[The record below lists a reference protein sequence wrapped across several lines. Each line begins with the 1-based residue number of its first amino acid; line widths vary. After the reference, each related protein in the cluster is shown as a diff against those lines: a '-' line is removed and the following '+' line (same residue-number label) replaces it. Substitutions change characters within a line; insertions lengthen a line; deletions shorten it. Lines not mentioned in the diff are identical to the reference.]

1 MLITL
6 SISLFLIG
14 TVHSICVAENV
25 QKQYLAN
32 AECLRNVS
40 VKNCK
45 LYFNQLVD
53 IVANPKAKDDHI
65 CCAYAK
71 FRKCVDV
78 PLTVQCG
85 DLFRNLMDHSLT
97 FLIQKCNF
105 LDSSLSVYDNCQLP
119 AELTASSPAQRKL
132 DDVEPINRFDSNGGF
147 YPINPQLVAGSY
159 LSSKQQEG
167 NYHASS
173 NEEVD
178 RGESSSPASNREAK
192 SVDGKS
198 GDTHSVDD
206 EFQLNQANRF
216 NRQDD
221 EFETDKHRDYSTE
234 SPEYMMSHFSP
245 EELHNAGHPLTVGV
259 SHLIALLL
267 LLHLIKSFS

>member
-1 MLITL
+1 MTL
-6 SISLFLIG
+6 LSNHHTG
-14 TVHSICVAENV
+14 TVHSICVADNV

-119 AELTASSPAQRKL
+119 AELTVGSPAQRKV
-132 DDVEPINRFDSNGGF
+132 DDEQGGRFDSTGGF
-147 YPINPQLVAGSY
+147 YPINPQLANPYLAGK
-159 LSSKQQEG
+159 KQPES
-167 NYHASS
+167 NYHGH
-173 NEEVD
+173 ED
-178 RGESSSPASNREAK
+178 GESGESATASNREAK
-192 SVDGKS
+192 SVDGKH
-198 GDTHSVDD
+198 GDSVDD
-206 EFQLNQANRF
+206 EFQLNAGNRF

-245 EELHNAGHPLTVGV
+245 EELHNDGHLPACTGR
-259 SHLIALLL
+259 SIALLL
-267 LLHLIKSFS
+267 ALHLVKRFLRPSFL

>member
-1 MLITL
+1 MSIIRFSIRFSQHQVSLTFTL
-6 SISLFLIG
+6 PTG
-14 TVHSICVAENV
+14 TVHSICVADNV

-45 LYFNQLVD
+45 LNFNQLVD
-53 IVANPKAKDDHI
+53 IVANPRAKDDHI

-119 AELTASSPAQRKL
+119 AELTVGSPAQRKL
-132 DDVEPINRFDSNGGF
+132 DDAEQINRFDSNGGF
-147 YPINPQLVAGSY
+147 YPINPQHVAGPYRQPESNFH
-159 LSSKQQEG
+159 G
-167 NYHASS
+167 SS
-173 NEEVD
+173 NED
-178 RGESSSPASNREAK
+178 GGESSSPASNREAK
-192 SVDGKS
+192 SVD
-198 GDTHSVDD
+198 D
-206 EFQLNQANRF
+206 EFQVNPTNRF

-245 EELHNAGHPLTVGV
+245 EELHNAGHRLTCI
-259 SHLIALLL
+259 SQHLVAVLLL
-267 LLHLIKSFS
+267 FYLFKSLS